1 MTTQADAALTRA
13 EQELCTAFSA
23 GLPLDLT
30 TASAQRGP
38 GGEPSNTAAALIHAG
53 MIRDL
58 LLCDKPV
65 AAGRVRQLSVTGAR
79 IEGELDLRFAR
90 SDCPLRLEDCAFD
103 SPVTLSE
110 AHLRSVSLRK
120 STIPGIDARHV
131 TITGDLV
138 LDDVHLSGCLQLSG
152 AHLGDDLHLARAT
165 IDPPVRA
172 VHSNDGTSGHGHG
185 DALLDLENIE
195 VRGSIDAREIRVHG
209 KVSTVD
215 ATVSGPVRM
224 MNARILPA
232 GEAPAGEAPTGATES
247 TVVWSGD
254 GMKVEGSLD
263 ASGLRASGQVRLVD
277 TRVLCLVFRDVQI
290 NNPGTALI
298 LDRLHSEGSA
308 FCDGKS
314 NLIGGLHAIGIQ
326 VGASLYLGS
335 GRVSAPDGGIAEE
348 VPHAIDLRRAEIAGD
363 LRCTKDFKAIGPCN
377 LSGAHIGG
385 RVSFPKATFESTNG
399 MAGQVALIAD
409 GARMDGNVY
418 FNDGFACEGI
428 IGLVNTRIG
437 GEFTVEQDG
446 DGSRCILTAAGLSV
460 SRDVKLD
467 VAGKVDLSGADIAG
481 DLTLRLQRLSAGED
495 HAAANLGGVSADTL
509 TLRGR
514 PSTGLLD
521 LTRAKVSLLRHSK
534 EDWADSDRIVLEGLE
549 YRDITTAGP
558 KRDKEVYAYR
568 LKWLEQGTQWVREG
582 EDESGQDEYAKVGF
596 TPQPY
601 QQLAEVYRSAGK
613 DREARRVLHTMYRR
627 HARANS
633 WNQPFIRIWNG
644 AQDIFVGYGYCPG
657 FTIAWIAGL
666 AVVAAVMFGH
676 IGQHHTG
683 VVQEILM
690 SLGLLLPESA
700 YDRIE
705 PWHAAG
711 TTSHVLAAFLVLSG
725 LLLSATV
732 IAAVAR
738 VIKE

>member
-1 MTTQADAALTRA
+1 MTTHANAALTRA
-13 EQELCTAFSA
+13 EHELRTAFSA

-30 TASAQRGP
+30 TAAAQRGP
-38 GGEPSNTAAALIHAG
+38 GGGPANPTGTLIHAWV
-53 MIRDL
+53 IRDL
-58 LLCDKPV
+58 LLCAEPV
-65 AAGRVRQLSVTGAR
+65 APGRIRQLSITGAT

-90 SDCPLRLEDCAFD
+90 SDCPLRLEDCTFD
-103 SPVTLSE
+103 SPVTLAE

-131 TITGDLV
+131 TVTGDLV
-138 LDDVHLSGCLQLSG
+138 LDDAHLGGCLQLSG

-165 IDPPVRA
+165 IDPPARA
-172 VHSNDGTSGHGHG
+172 VDGHDGASGHDVG

-195 VRGSIDAREIRVHG
+195 VRGSIDAREITVHG
-209 KVSTVD
+209 KVSTLD
-215 ATVSGPVRM
+215 ATVAGPVRM
-224 MNARILPA
+224 MNASILPVVKT
-232 GEAPAGEAPTGATES
+232 PAGAPES

-254 GMKVEGSLD
+254 GMTIEGSLD

-290 NNPGTALI
+290 SNPGIALI

-308 FCDGKS
+308 FCDGQS

-326 VGASLYLGS
+326 VGASLYLGC
-335 GRVSAPDGGIAEE
+335 GRVSAPDEGSAEE

-363 LRCTKDFKAIGPCN
+363 LRCTKDFKAVGPCN

-385 RVSFPKATFESTNG
+385 RVSFPKATFESAHG
-399 MAGQVALIAD
+399 LAEQVALIAD

-418 FNDGFACEGI
+418 FNDGFACEGV
-428 IGLVNTRIG
+428 IGLVNARIG

-446 DGSRCILTAAGLSV
+446 RGSRCLLTAAGLSV

-481 DLTLRLQRLSAGED
+481 DLTLRLQRLSAKED

-558 KRDKEVYAYR
+558 KGDKEVYAYR

-582 EDESGQDEYAKVGF
+582 EDEAGQDEYAKVGF

-633 WNQPFIRIWNG
+633 WRQPFIRIWNG

-657 FTIAWIAGL
+657 FTIAWIVGL

-676 IGQHHTG
+676 VGQHHTG
-683 VVQEILM
+683 VAQEILM

-700 YDRIE
+700 YNRIE
-705 PWHAAG
+705 PWHAVG
-711 TTSHVLAAFLVLSG
+711 TTSHVLAAFLVLCG

>member
-1 MTTQADAALTRA
+1 MTTHANAALTRA
-13 EQELCTAFSA
+13 EHQLRTAFSA

-30 TASAQRGP
+30 TASAQREP
-38 GGEPSNTAAALIHAG
+38 GGGSANPTGTLIHAWV
-53 MIRDL
+53 IRDL
-58 LLCDKPV
+58 LLCNEPV
-65 AAGRVRQLSVTGAR
+65 AAGKIRQLSITGAS

-90 SDCPLRLEDCAFD
+90 SDCPLRLEDCTFD
-103 SPVTLSE
+103 SPVTLTE

-138 LDDVHLSGCLQLSG
+138 LDDVHLSGCLQISG

-165 IDPPVRA
+165 IDPPARA
-172 VHSNDGTSGHGHG
+172 MDGGDGASGHG
-185 DALLDLENIE
+185 DVLLDLENIE
-195 VRGSIDAREIRVHG
+195 VRGCIDAREIKVHG
-209 KVSTVD
+209 KVSTLD
-215 ATVSGPVRM
+215 ATVAGPVRM
-224 MNARILPA
+224 MKARILPA
-232 GEAPAGEAPTGATES
+232 VMAPAGAPES

-277 TRVLCLVFRDVQI
+277 TRVLCLVFRNVHI
-290 NNPGTALI
+290 KNPGIALV
-298 LDRLHSEGSA
+298 LDRLYSEGSA
-308 FCDGKS
+308 FCDQRS

-326 VGASLYLGS
+326 VGATLYLGH
-335 GRVSAPDGGIAEE
+335 GLVKAPAVGNAEDRR
-348 VPHAIDLRRAEIAGD
+348 HAVDLRRAKIAGE
-363 LRCTKDFKAIGPCN
+363 LKCTAGFQAIGACN

-385 RVSFPKATFESTNG
+385 RVSLPGATLQS
-399 MAGQVALIAD
+399 AGGAADQAALIAD
-409 GARMDGNVY
+409 GAHIDGSVH
-418 FNDGFACEGI
+418 FKDGFTCQGT
-428 IGLVNTRIG
+428 IGLVNAQVG
-437 GEFTVEQDG
+437 GEFTVEQDRQESG
-446 DGSRCILTAAGLSV
+446 NRCTVAAAGLSV
-460 SRDVKLD
+460 ARDVKLD
-467 VAGKVDLSGADIAG
+467 VAGKVDLRGADIAG

-514 PSTGLLD
+514 PLTGLLD

-534 EDWADSDRIVLEGLE
+534 EDWAGSDRIVLEGLE
-549 YRDITTAGP
+549 YCDITTAGA
-558 KRDKEVYAYR
+558 KGDKEIYAYR
-568 LKWLEQGTQWVREG
+568 LKWLEEGTQWAREG
-582 EDESGQDEYAKVGF
+582 EDEEGQDEYAKVGF

-627 HARANS
+627 HASTNS
-633 WNQPFIRIWNG
+633 WRQPFIRIWNG
-644 AQDIFVGYGYCPG
+644 AQDIFVGYGYRPDL
-657 FTIAWIAGL
+657 TIAWVIAL
-666 AVVAAVMFGH
+666 TVVAALMFGH
-676 IGQHHTG
+676 IGQHHAG

-700 YDRIE
+700 YNRIE

-711 TTSHVLAAFLVLSG
+711 TTSHVVAAFLVLCG